1 MKKKSRLDTMAYIA
15 NVSYEFIKTDVMG
28 FKMPFKT
35 FDGIDYKFWTFMPF
49 NIEEHLAGLREAE
62 IRDDDVIICTYP
74 RSGTNWTNE
83 IVGMLL
89 NNSAEYIDSILD
101 YMDMI
106 PKEKLA
112 EQLSPRLYISHL
124 PLKYLPEQL
133 AEKGRII
140 CVFRNPKDVAVS
152 FYKFLIKVNFADF
165 TGSFGDFLKL
175 FLNGDLP
182 GGTWFGHVKEW
193 EKDIEEKN
201 AKSIL
206 PIYYE
211 DMKQFWTFMPDNI
224 EEHLA
229 GLREADIRDDDVI
242 ICTYPRSGTNWTNE
256 IVGMLLNNSANYVD
270 SILDYM
276 DMIPKQKLA
285 EKPSP
290 RLYISHFPLKYLPEQ
305 LAEKG
310 RIICVFRN
318 PKDLAV
324 SFYNLLIKVN
334 FADFTG
340 SFGDFLKLFLNG
352 DLPGGTWFGHVK
364 EWEKDIEVNN
374 AKSILPIYYE
384 DMIQDL
390 RGHVEKIAQFL
401 GLPKNDELYDNIT
414 RKCTFK
420 NLNAEKKKNVKL
432 VDGETVGNERFK
444 VKIKIHAINTDF
456 TFTMTLAKLI

>member
-1 MKKKSRLDTMAYIA
+1 MRTNSVANIDPFLIISILSDVVKSIAVLKKSRLDKMAYIA
-15 NVSYEFIKTDVMG
+15 NVSYEFKKTDVMG

-35 FDGIDYKFWTFMPF
+35 FDGIDYK
-49 NIEEHLAGLREAE
+49 
-62 IRDDDVIICTYP
+62 
-74 RSGTNWTNE
+74 
-83 IVGMLL
+83 
-89 NNSAEYIDSILD
+89 
-101 YMDMI
+101 
-106 PKEKLA
+106 
-112 EQLSPRLYISHL
+112 
-124 PLKYLPEQL
+124 
-133 AEKGRII
+133 
-140 CVFRNPKDVAVS
+140 
-152 FYKFLIKVNFADF
+152 
-165 TGSFGDFLKL
+165 
-175 FLNGDLP
+175 
-182 GGTWFGHVKEW
+182 
-193 EKDIEEKN
+193 
-201 AKSIL
+201 
-206 PIYYE
+206 
-211 DMKQFWTFMPDNI
+211 FWTFMPDNI

-384 DMIQDL
+384 DMKQDL
-390 RGHVEKIAQFL
+390 RGHVETIAQFL
-401 GLPKNDELYDNIT
+401 GLPKNNELYDNIT

-420 NLNAEKKKNVKL
+420 NLNAEKKKNVPEVVQNFSKDKSNYLYWKGEVGGWKNWFTVAQNEEFNSIYQSEMKDSKL
-432 VDGETVGNERFK
+432 
-444 VKIKIHAINTDF
+444 
-456 TFTMTLAKLI
+456 KLKFML